1 MGLATVAP
9 SAQAP
14 THYLPTPGTG
24 MLAACVGACV
34 HVCVCAWLHGCV
46 ASQTEVRA
54 RHACMYDGCRPI
66 NQSTHTV
73 SPCTGKAKACARH
86 ACACTMAAGQSIK
99 AHTRQVLAQV
109 KPKYVHVTPA
119 CSMAA
124 GQSIKAHIHSK
135 SLHRQNQ
142 NMCTSRLH
150 VRWLQANQSKHTH
163 TVSPCTGKA
172 KACARHACACTMAA
186 GQSWPGASML
196 CQHTSLHIDRK
207 PVCSTYMASQH
218 AVHTDSD
225 VAPLYIEATRRAR
238 NKGAAVL
245 CQHNFLHTH
254 SKPACGTY
262 TASRHAVHKAV
273 TWHLCI

>member
-66 NQSTHTV
+66 NQS
-73 SPCTGKAKACARH
+73 
-86 ACACTMAAGQSIK
+86 
-99 AHTRQVLAQV
+99 
-109 KPKYVHVTPA
+109 
-119 CSMAA
+119 
-124 GQSIKAHIHSK
+124 
-135 SLHRQNQ
+135 
-142 NMCTSRLH
+142 
-150 VRWLQANQSKHTH
+150 TH